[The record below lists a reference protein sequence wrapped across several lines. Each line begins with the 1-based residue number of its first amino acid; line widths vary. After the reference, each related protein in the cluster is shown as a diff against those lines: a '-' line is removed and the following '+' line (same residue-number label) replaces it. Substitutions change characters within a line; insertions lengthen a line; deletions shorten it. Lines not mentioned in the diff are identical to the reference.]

1 VYHNYYGF
9 QAPPFAVM
17 PSGGSIYMGSAH
29 REAFA
34 ALEWALRD
42 PNGFALIVGE
52 PGTGKTSLIFTLL
65 ESPHEGI
72 RIINFSQA
80 RPLAGILDSIATELE
95 IKPPYF
101 GAAEFARLVRDRLHL
116 LHTRL
121 VLLFDE
127 AQTLDNHT
135 LEHLRLFANDI
146 SDVSGLMQIIFIG
159 QPELAGRLKQPA
171 LRALDQR
178 IATRVELLPLGSRE
192 LCEYVKHRLLTCGG
206 AGNLFSRAALRS
218 LIRGHV
224 RVPREVNLVCHDAL
238 ILAYSRGSR
247 RVSAAMI
254 REALRQYRGQEP
266 GAGLFSRCKKYFKA
280 TRQQTATVPIFAG
293 VILGSLLL
301 LSGPTGNLHEKPL
314 NPDRPAD
321 ASPSTASS
329 PSEGIAVGSPL
340 LAVASDRLPLAT
352 LAGSASTLKTIHEDQ
367 LKRPRSIVVETGD
380 TLSSLAET
388 NLGSS
393 DHEAVQRL
401 LKVNPLLTDPNLI
414 YPGQTVFLPS
424 DSE

>member
-1 VYHNYYGF
+1 
-9 QAPPFAVM
+9 
-17 PSGGSIYMGSAH
+17 
-29 REAFA
+29 
-34 ALEWALRD
+34 
-42 PNGFALIVGE
+42 VGE

-95 IKPPYF
+95 IKLPYF
-101 GAAEFARLVRDRLHL
+101 GAAEFARLVKDRLHL
-116 LHTRL
+116 LRMRL

-135 LEHLRLFANDI
+135 LEQLRLFANDI
-146 SDVSGLMQIIFIG
+146 SSVSGLMQIILIG
-159 QPELAGRLKQPA
+159 QPELVDRLKQPG
-171 LRALDQR
+171 LRALNQR
-178 IATRVELLPLGSRE
+178 ITTRVELLPLDSRE

-218 LIRGHV
+218 LIRGNV
-224 RVPREVNLVCHDAL
+224 LVPREVNLVCHDAL

-247 RVSAAMI
+247 RVSASMI
-254 REALRQYRGQEP
+254 REALRRYRGQER
-266 GAGLFSRCKKYFKA
+266 GAELFSHCKKYLRA
-280 TRQQTATVPIFAG
+280 IRQQTATVPIFIG
-293 VILGSLLL
+293 VILSSLLL
-301 LSGPTGNLHEKPL
+301 LSGPTENQHEKPL
-314 NPDRPAD
+314 NSDRPAG
-321 ASPSTASS
+321 ASPGTASS
-329 PSEGIAVGSPL
+329 PPESITVAIPPL
-340 LAVASDRLPLAT
+340 VTASDRLSLVH
-352 LAGSASTLKTIHEDQ
+352 LAGSASTLKTNHEDQ
-367 LKRPRSIVVETGD
+367 LKMPRSIVVETGD

-401 LKVNPLLTDPNLI
+401 LKANPLLIHPDLI